1 VQAVLTR
8 LAREKV
14 GASHAVEDV
23 GNLYQHVAGIAVRLL
38 AVAGELGAEVAD
50 PPRGKARGQGERSG
64 FGGNEFLTI
73 VADGVVGDGAGG
85 IEENVVGAPVTRGV
99 EAQRELVA
107 RTEIDVELA

>member
-1 VQAVLTR
+1 MQAMLAG
-8 LAREKV
+8 LAREEV
-14 GASHAVEDV
+14 GASYTVENV
-23 GNLYQHVAGIAVRLL
+23 GDFDQHVAGIAVGLL